1 MLRKLVNKLNRKLT
15 NSMVPSRRRYAASI
29 KVWFDPDTS
38 SEQARERARSSFI
51 IGETVDISR
60 TGVAFLVPSI
70 RINEKYLVGHERPLN
85 VEIDLPTGRV
95 EIRLIGKRYEKV
107 GVHVSTER
115 FLVGAQ
121 IVDLRGPD
129 KDAYELFLR
138 KGNRSSR
145 TSTASLELGID
156 R

>member
-15 NSMVPSRRRYAASI
+15 NSMVPTRRRHSASI
-29 KVWFDPDTS
+29 KVWFDPDINS
-38 SEQARERARSSFI
+38 PHGREIARASCV

-85 VEIDLPTGRV
+85 VEIDLPTGKV
-95 EIRLIGKRYEKV
+95 GLRLLGKRYEKV
-107 GVHVSTER
+107 GIHVSTER

-121 IVDLRGPD
+121 ILEISGND
-129 KDAYELFLR
+129 KDNYELFLR
-138 KGNRSSR
+138 KGSR
-145 TSTASLELGID
+145 LPRDAAGKLELGID
-156 R
+156 S